1 MKVPS
6 FAESIPQD
14 IFCGQMRRKVL
25 KEEFLR
31 GVEWRREGGGDQE
44 TATKTSAVISGTVD
58 VREAMLV
65 VAHKE

>member
-1 MKVPS
+1 MTIKRVKVL
-6 FAESIPQD
+6 FI
-14 IFCGQMRRKVL
+14 IKVL

-58 VREAMLV
+58 VREAILV